1 MTDISTAEARMRRIT
16 SLCLNCKRCPLYAG
30 RTNVVVG
37 EGNVDADIMLIGEAP
52 GANEDASG
60 RPFVGEAG
68 RMLDRALESAG
79 ISRDDVFI
87 ANVMKCRP
95 PKNRTPTKTEAA
107 ACSEY
112 LFEQIRIVR
121 PKVLV
126 TMGNS
131 ATTWA
136 MPMVR
141 SVTSVR
147 GQLWRCES
155 IHEHKTDTILNK
167 SELLVYPT
175 FHPAAALYDNGKVDP
190 LLKDFERLTAWLAEN
205 PDFD

>member
-1 MTDISTAEARMRRIT
+1 MRRLT

-68 RMLDRALESAG
+68 KVLDRALEEAG

-131 ATTWA
+131 ATSWA
-136 MPMVR
+136 MPMAR
-141 SVTSVR
+141 SVSAVR
-147 GQLWRCES
+147 GQLWKCES
-155 IHEHKTDTILNK
+155 VHEHKVNTILNER
-167 SELLVYPT
+167 ELLVYPT
-175 FHPAAALYDNGKVDP
+175 FHPAAALYDASKMTP
-190 LLKDFERLTAWLAEN
+190 LLSDFKRLTAWLEEN
-205 PDFD
+205 PDFE

>member
-1 MTDISTAEARMRRIT
+1 
-16 SLCLNCKRCPLYAG
+16 
-30 RTNVVVG
+30 
-37 EGNVDADIMLIGEAP
+37 
-52 GANEDASG
+52 
-60 RPFVGEAG
+60 
-68 RMLDRALESAG
+68 
-79 ISRDDVFI
+79 
-87 ANVMKCRP
+87 
-95 PKNRTPTKTEAA
+95 
-107 ACSEY
+107 
-112 LFEQIRIVR
+112 
-121 PKVLV
+121 
-126 TMGNS
+126 
-131 ATTWA
+131 
-136 MPMVR
+136 MVR